1 MKKLTE
7 ALNQYLWTTGLV
19 KRIIFSLTSHPN
31 THNYSHSQHQA
42 RESESTATYLCHTNH
57 LSITILYGHTQ
68 HGACLVA
75 CHAINLRVEA
85 VILQRRMEKKRV
97 IWWKHNHSFK
107 MLILR
112 QGRKTCLTHTHAH
125 RTHKQLPKIQD
136 EAKHTYIYSTIC
148 RKIKKCT
155 SANPVLLNYV
165 SDSLSC
171 AFLNLLIC
179 IFQHK
184 SHDLPVCLLKKK
196 VGNRRVEST

>member
-1 MKKLTE
+1 MQSISELKRSSCKGEWKKNGLYDGNITT
-7 ALNQYLWTTGLV
+7 ALKCSFY
-19 KRIIFSLTSHPN
+19 
-31 THNYSHSQHQA
+31 A
-42 RESESTATYLCHTNH
+42 REGKLVSHTLMH
-57 LSITILYGHTQ
+57 TGHISNFQ
-68 HGACLVA
+68 KY
-75 CHAINLRVEA
+75 
-85 VILQRRMEKKRV
+85 KKRQ
-97 IWWKHNHSFK
+97 N
-107 MLILR
+107 
-112 QGRKTCLTHTHAH
+112 
-125 RTHKQLPKIQD
+125 
-136 EAKHTYIYSTIC
+136 TYIYSTIC